1 LICIFAGTII
11 KNSKNMRKI
20 LLICITAI
28 LVFACKS
35 AAVAPAT
42 TEPVSNAPTAKL
54 DKTSQVGMKGNWQI
68 TNVTYPG
75 SDYIKVNSFNLAD
88 SKCFVG
94 STWKFI
100 SNNNKG
106 TMTLN
111 NSNCT
116 AFTSEIT
123 WYVNKEGQ
131 FVLKILDE
139 GLKSKKVKTG
149 FVLGVAN
156 QSENSFQL
164 IDKINVGN
172 KPTDVVYQF
181 EKVN

>member
-1 LICIFAGTII
+1 M
-11 KNSKNMRKI
+11 KKI
-20 LLICITAI
+20 LLLCMFTV

-35 AAVAPAT
+35 ASTAPAMP
-42 TEPVSNAPTAKL
+42 EPVSNAPMTKL

-68 TNVTYPG
+68 TNVSFPG
-75 SDYIKVNSFNLAD
+75 SDYIKVNSFDLAD
-88 SKCFVG
+88 SKCFIG
-94 STWKFI
+94 STWSFI

-106 TMTLN
+106 NMTLN
-111 NSNCT
+111 SPNCT
-116 AFTSEIT
+116 GFTSAIT
-123 WYVNKEGQ
+123 WYINKEGQ

-149 FVLGVAN
+149 FVLGIAN

-164 IDKINVGN
+164 IDKINVGS

-181 EKVN
+181 QRVN

>member
-1 LICIFAGTII
+1 
-11 KNSKNMRKI
+11 MRKI
-20 LLICITAI
+20 LLVCTLAI

-35 AAVAPAT
+35 APAVPAT
-42 TEPVSNAPTAKL
+42 PTPVSNAPTSKL

-68 TNVTYPG
+68 TNVSYPG
-75 SDYIKVNSFNLAD
+75 SEYIKVNSFNLAD
-88 SKCFVG
+88 SKCFIG
-94 STWKFI
+94 STWNFI

-111 NSNCT
+111 SPNCT
-116 AFTSEIT
+116 AFTSAIT

-139 GLKSKKVKTG
+139 GLKSKNVKTG

-164 IDKINVGN
+164 IDKINVGG
-172 KPTDVVYQF
+172 KSTDVVYQF
-181 EKVN
+181 QRVN

>member
-1 LICIFAGTII
+1 M
-11 KNSKNMRKI
+11 KKI
-20 LLICITAI
+20 LLLCII
-28 LVFACKS
+28 SVMVFACKS
-35 AAVAPAT
+35 ASTAPAT
-42 TEPVSNAPTAKL
+42 PEPVSNAPMTKL
-54 DKTSQVGMKGNWQI
+54 DKTSQVGIKGNWQI

-94 STWKFI
+94 STWNFI

-111 NSNCT
+111 SSSCT
-116 AFTSEIT
+116 AFTSAIT
-123 WYVNKEGQ
+123 WYINKEGQ

-149 FVLGVAN
+149 FVLGLRN
-156 QSENSFQL
+156 QTESSFEL

-172 KPTDVVYQF
+172 NATDVVYQF
-181 EKVN
+181 QRVN

>member
-1 LICIFAGTII
+1 M
-11 KNSKNMRKI
+11 KKI
-20 LLICITAI
+20 LLICTIAI

-35 AAVAPAT
+35 ASTASSTP
-42 TEPVSNAPTAKL
+42 EPVSNTPMTKL
-54 DKTSQVGMKGNWQI
+54 DKTSQVGIKGNWQI
-68 TNVTYPG
+68 TNVNYPG

-88 SKCFVG
+88 SKCFIG
-94 STWKFI
+94 STWNFI

-111 NSNCT
+111 SSSCT
-116 AFTSEIT
+116 AFTSAIT
-123 WYVNKEGQ
+123 WYINKEGQ

-156 QSENSFQL
+156 QTENSFDL
-164 IDKINVGN
+164 IDKINVGS

-181 EKVN
+181 QRVN

>member
-1 LICIFAGTII
+1 
-11 KNSKNMRKI
+11 MRKI
-20 LLICITAI
+20 LLICTVAI

-35 AAVAPAT
+35 ASTAPAAP
-42 TEPVSNAPTAKL
+42 EPVSNAPMTKL
-54 DKTSQVGMKGNWQI
+54 DKTSQVGIKGNWQI
-68 TNVTYPG
+68 ASVTYPG
-75 SDYIKVNSFNLAD
+75 SNYIKVNSFNLAD
-88 SKCFVG
+88 SKCFIG

-106 TMTLN
+106 NMTLN
-111 NSNCT
+111 SPDCT

-149 FVLGVAN
+149 FVLGVRN
-156 QSENSFQL
+156 QTETSFEL
-164 IDKINVGN
+164 IDKINVGS

-181 EKVN
+181 QKVN

>member
-1 LICIFAGTII
+1 
-11 KNSKNMRKI
+11 MRKI
-20 LLICITAI
+20 LLICTMAI

-35 AAVAPAT
+35 APVAPPAT
-42 TEPVSNAPTAKL
+42 PEPVSNAPMTKL
-54 DKTSQVGMKGNWQI
+54 DKASQVGIKGNWQI

-111 NSNCT
+111 SSSCT
-116 AFTSEIT
+116 AFSSEIT
-123 WYVNKEGQ
+123 WYINKEGQ

>member
-1 LICIFAGTII
+1 
-11 KNSKNMRKI
+11 M
-20 LLICITAI
+20 
-28 LVFACKS
+28 VFACKS
-35 AAVAPAT
+35 ASTAPAT
-42 TEPVSNAPTAKL
+42 QEPVSNAPMTKL
-54 DKTSQVGMKGNWQI
+54 DKTSQVGIKGNWQI

-94 STWKFI
+94 STWNFI

-111 NSNCT
+111 SSSCT
-116 AFTSEIT
+116 AFTSAIT
-123 WYVNKEGQ
+123 WYINKEGQ

-149 FVLGVAN
+149 FILGVAN

-164 IDKINVGN
+164 IDKITVGSN
-172 KPTDVVYQF
+172 PTNVVYQF
-181 EKVN
+181 QRVN

>member
-1 LICIFAGTII
+1 
-11 KNSKNMRKI
+11 MRKI
-20 LLICITAI
+20 LLICTMAI

-35 AAVAPAT
+35 APVVAASP
-42 TEPVSNAPTAKL
+42 EPVSNAPMTKL

-111 NSNCT
+111 SSSCT

-149 FVLGVAN
+149 FVLGVKN
-156 QSENSFQL
+156 QSENEFQL
-164 IDKINVGN
+164 IDKINVGG
-172 KPTDVVYQF
+172 KDTDVVYQF
-181 EKVN
+181 QRATN

>member
-1 LICIFAGTII
+1 
-11 KNSKNMRKI
+11 M
-20 LLICITAI
+20 AI

-35 AAVAPAT
+35 GSTAPT
-42 TEPVSNAPTAKL
+42 TPEPVSNAPMTKL

-75 SDYIKVNSFNLAD
+75 SEYIKVNSFNLAD
-88 SKCFVG
+88 SKCFIG
-94 STWKFI
+94 STWNFI

-111 NSNCT
+111 SSSCT
-116 AFTSEIT
+116 AFTSAIT

-139 GLKSKKVKTG
+139 GLKSKNVKTG
-149 FVLGVAN
+149 FILGVAN

-164 IDKINVGN
+164 IDKISVGN

-181 EKVN
+181 QRVN

>member
-1 LICIFAGTII
+1 
-11 KNSKNMRKI
+11 M
-20 LLICITAI
+20 AI

-35 AAVAPAT
+35 ASTAPAT
-42 TEPVSNAPTAKL
+42 TEPVSNAPITKL
-54 DKTSQVGMKGNWQI
+54 DKTSQVAIKGNWQI
-68 TNVTYPG
+68 TNVSYPG

-106 TMTLN
+106 NMTLN
-111 NSNCT
+111 SPSCT
-116 AFTSEIT
+116 AFTSDIT

-131 FVLKILDE
+131 IVLKILDE
-139 GLKSKKVKTG
+139 GLKSKNVKTG
-149 FVLGVAN
+149 FVLGVRN
-156 QSENSFQL
+156 QTETSFEL

-172 KPTDVVYQF
+172 NPTAVVYQF
-181 EKVN
+181 QKVN